1 MYTVLLCTEW
11 DSPVAKFLSY
21 SYFSLIALE
30 HFDLNISCDPLYSIS
45 PLGWPHSV
53 KCFLQLFF
61 RVARQVSCSPQ
72 GSQPTA
78 LSAKEKSFTTK

>member
-30 HFDLNISCDPLYSIS
+30 HFDLNISRDPLYSVS
-45 PLGWPHSV
+45 PLGWPYSV
-53 KCFLQLFF
+53 KCFLQLFLSWNS
-61 RVARQVSCSPQ
+61 AVSCSPQ